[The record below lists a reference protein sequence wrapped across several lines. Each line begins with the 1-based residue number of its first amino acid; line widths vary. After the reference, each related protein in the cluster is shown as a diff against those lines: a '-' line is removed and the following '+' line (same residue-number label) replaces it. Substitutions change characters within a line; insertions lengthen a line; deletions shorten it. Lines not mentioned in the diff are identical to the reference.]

1 MDTGPEVKTLS
12 ERELEVLKLSAE
24 GHSLKQIAVLLNIS
38 EDTVDTHSRNVV
50 NKLNAKNMK
59 HAIAN
64 AFRKRVII

>member
-1 MDTGPEVKTLS
+1 MDTRPEVKTLS
-12 ERELEVLKLSAE
+12 ERETEILKLSAE

-50 NKLNAKNMK
+50 SKLEAKNMK

-64 AFRKRVII
+64 AFRNGIID